1 MLHTLMGIET
11 PYETFILHCTLL
23 STLNTIK
30 HYQKKQMKV
39 ILNQQITDLQPED
52 NIEEIEVEDYHLY
65 QSDDPNDVNPQEP
78 WAW

>member
-1 MLHTLMGIET
+1 MI
-11 PYETFILHCTLL
+11 ILLFKQRTM
-23 STLNTIK
+23 
-30 HYQKKQMKV
+30 KKQMKV